1 MRRGRVLLI
10 LLFVVLLIVVA
21 ILVAWRFFI
30 SQPQASQ
37 ATVTPDVIGVAFVK
51 EKKVSR
57 GDPLDQGD
65 LEFRDWPKD
74 KVSDGMLLS
83 NEVDELADAGY
94 RYRND
99 INPGTPLMRGMLLAA
114 DEIIPL
120 DGSTWSRSI
129 PRGSVAVSVP
139 VSRLSSVSYAPRPGD
154 HVNVIASMLF
164 VDLDTQFQSI
174 LPNYTGMVVSA
185 GPPNPETGERDLLVV
200 NISSLMPRDL
210 PESGTGKMGASD
222 TKVPGIY
229 GRVIIDPVLG
239 QAVYLAPSEEQRPRL
254 VSHMLLQDVMV
265 LQMGN
270 FQLEAEKA
278 AAAQQ
283 QQQQQQADQQ
293 QQQAP
298 PPVVKPDVVT
308 LIVTPQDAV
317 TLNYLIYSGAELT
330 LALRFPE
337 DDIRIDTSPVTLQF
351 LLEQYRIPVP
361 VRLPYG
367 LMPRLDELIAPK
379 LPNDN

>member
-10 LLFVVLLIVVA
+10 LVFVVLLIVVA

-51 EKKVSR
+51 EQKVSK

-83 NEVDELADAGY
+83 NEVDELVDAGY

-99 INPGTPLMRGMLLAA
+99 INPGTPLMRSMLLSA
-114 DEIIPL
+114 DEIVPL

-174 LPNYTGMVVSA
+174 LPNYTGMVIGA
-185 GPPNPETGERDLLVV
+185 GPPNPETGERDPLVV
-200 NISSLMPRDL
+200 SVSSLMPREL
-210 PESGTGKMGASD
+210 TGGSD
-222 TKVPGIY
+222 IKAPGIY

-239 QAVYLAPSEEQRPRL
+239 QAVYLAPSEQQRPRL
-254 VSHMLLQDVMV
+254 VSHMLLQDIMV

-278 AAAQQ
+278 AAEQQ
-283 QQQQQQADQQ
+283 QQQQQTDQQ

-298 PPVVKPDVVT
+298 PVVVKPDVVT

-317 TLNYLIYSGAELT
+317 TLNYLIYAGAELT
-330 LALRFPE
+330 LALRFPQ

-367 LMPRLDELIAPK
+367 LTPRLDDLVAPK